1 LDMTRHTQFRAV
13 QRVQPDL
20 AFGPNDAELVAW
32 DARIPAHIDNAVDT
46 AVELYDNSRRVL
58 DAHGV
63 NRVGCDAGG
72 AARTAKEEI
81 QGVDA
86 VGGNVVE
93 RTASGQRWV
102 AQPGALFAL
111 EPAVAVGLRKDGLA
125 DGALRDE
132 LP

>member
-1 LDMTRHTQFRAV
+1 MYGLAAGSVTDVKLVVDPENERPEL
-13 QRVQPDL
+13 RVAFDIQPDL
-20 AFGPNDAELVAW
+20 AFGPNDAELAAW

-86 VGGNVVE
+86 V
-93 RTASGQRWV
+93 
-102 AQPGALFAL
+102 
-111 EPAVAVGLRKDGLA
+111 
-125 DGALRDE
+125 
-132 LP
+132 